1 MQQITANVYVETGF
15 RGCNTSFVVTTGGV
29 VVIDTPMVPADAK
42 KWAAEA
48 AKHGPVRYVINGEP
62 HPDHVFGNCYFGGTV
77 VAHEGT
83 REVIL
88 STTLDSFTQMLKG
101 MAPDSP
107 PPDKDFRFCPPE
119 ITLTEGLT
127 LYLGKHTFHLMA
139 LPGHSPYQVTV
150 YVPEE
155 RVVFTSDNVVTGT
168 PFFFQALPDEWLKTL
183 DRLQEMD
190 VDKVVPGHGEV
201 QDKSYLPQMK
211 TNIQTWIGT
220 VADAVEKGMTLGE
233 AQEKLTFEK
242 ESPQLP
248 RDERTANI
256 IRSNV
261 ARLYEYVKNKGK

>member
-1 MQQITANVYVETGF
+1 MQKITANVYVETGF
-15 RGCNTSFVVTTGGV
+15 RGCNTSFVVTAEGV
-29 VVIDTPMVPADAK
+29 VVIDTPMVPAEAK
-42 KWAAEA
+42 QWAAEA
-48 AKHGPVRYVINGEP
+48 AKYGPVRYVINGEP

-77 VAHEGT
+77 VGHEGT
-83 REVIL
+83 RAVIL
-88 STTLDSFTQMLKG
+88 GTTMDSFTQMLKG

-107 PPDKDFRFCPPE
+107 PPGNDFKFRPPE

-127 LYLGKHTFHLMA
+127 LYLGKHTFQLIA

-168 PFFFQALPDEWLKTL
+168 PFFFQALPDAWLETL
-183 DRLQEMD
+183 DRLQELD

-211 TNIQTWIGT
+211 KNIQTWLST
-220 VADAVEKGMTLGE
+220 VAGAIEKGMTLAE
-233 AQEKLTFEK
+233 AQEKLTFTREF
-242 ESPQLP
+242 PNLP

-256 IRSNV
+256 IRTNV
-261 ARLYEYVKNKGK
+261 GRLYEYLRNKA